1 MIRPAR
7 ALAGA
12 APRLLLPGVFLAAA
26 CAVTPEVLELPAP
39 SVRPEVLLERL
50 AAGEA
55 AVTTLRAL
63 ATVRYEGPT
72 GSGSASQ
79 VIVVALPDRARLEVL
94 SPVGTAVLLL
104 AIRGDGLTLHAPAR
118 REYGVGRATP
128 DTLGRLIRMP
138 VPPGPLL
145 RLLAGLPPLP
155 VRPGDPRVQVARDER
170 VVRVESVDGAFWQR
184 LWTGPDG
191 AWPTRGELGE
201 AGTLLLRFQFD
212 DRRLLD
218 ATAFPFLVAVEGVGA
233 GTRVTIRYETV
244 RLNGPVEAEL
254 FHLPRPADPGTRI
267 LDLGRG
273 PLPAPVRQRYE
284 ARNPTRARPLRQAG
298 TGAYRPRRSDEQ
310 QAGCMRASLPQVPP
324 QGSGSARD
332 FGSGPGAPHRWTS

>member
-1 MIRPAR
+1 MIPPAR

-26 CAVTPEVLELPAP
+26 CAVTPEVPELPAP

-63 ATVRYEGPT
+63 ASVRYEGPT

-155 VRPGDPRVQVARDER
+155 VRAGDPRVQVVRDER
-170 VVRVESVDGAFWQR
+170 VVRVESVDGPFWQR

-191 AWPTRGELGE
+191 AWLTRGELGE
-201 AGTLLLRFQFD
+201 AGTLLLRFQFG

-218 ATAFPFLVAVEGVGA
+218 GTPFPFLVAVEGVGA
-233 GTRVTIRYETV
+233 RTRLTIRYETV

-254 FHLPRPADPGTRI
+254 FDLPRPADPGTRI

-273 PLPAPVRQRYE
+273 PLPAPLRTGSE
-284 ARNPTRARPLRQAG
+284 ARNPTRARRLSQAEAG
-298 TGAYRPRRSDEQ
+298 AHCPHTGDAQ

-324 QGSGSARD
+324 QGSGSARN

>member
-1 MIRPAR
+1 MIPPAR

-12 APRLLLPGVFLAAA
+12 APWLLLPGVFLAAA
-26 CAVTPEVLELPAP
+26 CAVTPEVPELPAP

-104 AIRGDGLTLHAPAR
+104 AIRGDGLTLHAPVR

-128 DTLGRLIRMP
+128 DTLGRLVRMP
-138 VPPGPLL
+138 VPPGLLL

-155 VRPGDPRVQVARDER
+155 VRPGDLRVQVVRDER
-170 VVRVESVDGAFWQR
+170 VVRVESVDGPFWQR

-191 AWPTRGELGE
+191 AWLTGGELGE
-201 AGTLLLRFQFD
+201 AGTLLLRFQFG

-218 ATAFPFLVAVEGVGA
+218 GTPFPFLVAVEGVGA
-233 GTRVTIRYETV
+233 RTRVTIRYETV

-254 FHLPRPADPGTRI
+254 FDLPRPADPGTRI

-273 PLPAPVRQRYE
+273 FVPAPI
-284 ARNPTRARPLRQAG
+284 PAG
-298 TGAYRPRRSDEQ
+298 V
-310 QAGCMRASLPQVPP
+310 PQGPP
-324 QGSGSARD
+324 QGTGPARN
-332 FGSGPGAPHRWTS
+332 FGSGGGAPHRWTS

>member
-26 CAVTPEVLELPAP
+26 CAVTPEVPELPAP
-39 SVRPEVLLERL
+39 PLAAVRPEVLLERL

-72 GSGSASQ
+72 DSGSASQ

-155 VRPGDPRVQVARDER
+155 VRPGDPRVQVVRDER
-170 VVRVESVDGAFWQR
+170 VVRVESVDGPFWQR
-184 LWTGPDG
+184 LWTDPDG
-191 AWPTRGELGE
+191 AWLTRGELGE
-201 AGTLLLRFQFD
+201 ADTLLLRFKFD
-212 DRRLLD
+212 ERRLLD
-218 ATAFPFLVAVEGVGA
+218 ATPFPFLVAVEGVGA
-233 GTRVTIRYETV
+233 RTRLTIRYETV

-254 FHLPRPADPGTRI
+254 FDLPRPADPGTRF

-273 PLPAPVRQRYE
+273 PVPAPI
-284 ARNPTRARPLRQAG
+284 P
-298 TGAYRPRRSDEQ
+298 
-310 QAGCMRASLPQVPP
+310 ASVPQGPP
-324 QGSGSARD
+324 QGSGPERN
-332 FGSGPGAPHRWTS
+332 FGSGGGAPHRWTS

>member
-26 CAVTPEVLELPAP
+26 CAVTPEVPELPAP

-155 VRPGDPRVQVARDER
+155 VRPGDPRVQVVREER
-170 VVRVESVDGAFWQR
+170 AVRVESVDGPFWQR

-191 AWPTRGELGE
+191 AWLTRGELGE

-218 ATAFPFLVAVEGVGA
+218 AAPFPFLVAVEGVGA
-233 GTRVTIRYETV
+233 GTRLTIRYETV

-254 FHLPRPADPGTRI
+254 FDLPRPADPGTRI

-273 PLPAPVRQRYE
+273 FVPAPI
-284 ARNPTRARPLRQAG
+284 PAG
-298 TGAYRPRRSDEQ
+298 V
-310 QAGCMRASLPQVPP
+310 PQGPP
-324 QGSGSARD
+324 QGTGPARN
-332 FGSGPGAPHRWTS
+332 FGSGGGAPHRWTS

>member
-26 CAVTPEVLELPAP
+26 CAVTPEVPELPAP

-155 VRPGDPRVQVARDER
+155 VRPGDPRVQVVRDER
-170 VVRVESVDGAFWQR
+170 AVRVESVDGPFWQR

-191 AWPTRGELGE
+191 AWVTRGELGE
-201 AGTLLLRFQFD
+201 ADTLLLRFQFD

-218 ATAFPFLVAVEGVGA
+218 AAPFPFLVAVEGVGA
-233 GTRVTIRYETV
+233 GTRLTIRYETV

-254 FHLPRPADPGTRI
+254 FDLPRPADPGTRI

-273 PLPAPVRQRYE
+273 FVPAPI
-284 ARNPTRARPLRQAG
+284 PAG
-298 TGAYRPRRSDEQ
+298 V
-310 QAGCMRASLPQVPP
+310 PQGPP
-324 QGSGSARD
+324 QGTGPARN
-332 FGSGPGAPHRWTS
+332 FGSGGGAPHRWTS

>member
-26 CAVTPEVLELPAP
+26 CAVTPEVPELPAP

-155 VRPGDPRVQVARDER
+155 VRPGDPRVQVVRDER
-170 VVRVESVDGAFWQR
+170 VVRVESVDGPFWQR

-191 AWPTRGELGE
+191 AWVTRGELGE
-201 AGTLLLRFQFD
+201 ADTLLLRFQFD

-218 ATAFPFLVAVEGVGA
+218 AAPFPFLVAVEGVGA
-233 GTRVTIRYETV
+233 GTRLTIRYETV

-254 FHLPRPADPGTRI
+254 FDLPRPADPGTRI

-273 PLPAPVRQRYE
+273 CVPAPI
-284 ARNPTRARPLRQAG
+284 PAG
-298 TGAYRPRRSDEQ
+298 V
-310 QAGCMRASLPQVPP
+310 PQGPP
-324 QGSGSARD
+324 QGTGPARN
-332 FGSGPGAPHRWTS
+332 FGSGGGAPHRWTS

>member
-26 CAVTPEVLELPAP
+26 CAVTPEVPELPAP

-155 VRPGDPRVQVARDER
+155 VRPGDPRVQVVREER
-170 VVRVESVDGAFWQR
+170 AVRVESVDGPFWQR

-191 AWPTRGELGE
+191 AWVTRGELGE
-201 AGTLLLRFQFD
+201 ADTLLLRFQFD

-218 ATAFPFLVAVEGVGA
+218 AAPFPFLVAVEGVGA
-233 GTRVTIRYETV
+233 GTRLTIRYETV

-254 FHLPRPADPGTRI
+254 FDLPRPADPGTRI

-273 PLPAPVRQRYE
+273 FVPAPI
-284 ARNPTRARPLRQAG
+284 PAG
-298 TGAYRPRRSDEQ
+298 V
-310 QAGCMRASLPQVPP
+310 PQGPP
-324 QGSGSARD
+324 QGTGPARN
-332 FGSGPGAPHRWTS
+332 FGSGGGAPHRWTS

>member
-1 MIRPAR
+1 
-7 ALAGA
+7 
-12 APRLLLPGVFLAAA
+12 LLPGVFLAAA
-26 CAVTPEVLELPAP
+26 CAVTPEVPELPAP
-39 SVRPEVLLERL
+39 PLAAVRPEVLLERL
-50 AAGEA
+50 EAGEA

-104 AIRGDGLTLHAPAR
+104 AIRGDGLTLHAPVR

-128 DTLGRLIRMP
+128 DTLERLVRMP

-155 VRPGDPRVQVARDER
+155 VRPGDLRVQVVRDER
-170 VVRVESVDGAFWQR
+170 VVRVESVDGPFWQR

-191 AWPTRGELGE
+191 AWLTRGELGE
-201 AGTLLLRFQFD
+201 AGTLLLRFQFG

-218 ATAFPFLVAVEGVGA
+218 GTPFPFLVAVEGVGA
-233 GTRVTIRYETV
+233 RTRVTIRYETV

-254 FHLPRPADPGTRI
+254 FDLPRPADPGTRI

-273 PLPAPVRQRYE
+273 PLPAPI
-284 ARNPTRARPLRQAG
+284 
-298 TGAYRPRRSDEQ
+298 
-310 QAGCMRASLPQVPP
+310 RASLPQVPP
-324 QGSGSARD
+324 QGSGSARN

>member
-26 CAVTPEVLELPAP
+26 CAVTPEVPELPAP

-145 RLLAGLPPLP
+145 RLLAGLPALP
-155 VRPGDPRVQVARDER
+155 VRPGDPRVQVVREER
-170 VVRVESVDGAFWQR
+170 AVRVESVDGPFWQR

-191 AWPTRGELGE
+191 AWVTRGELGE
-201 AGTLLLRFQFD
+201 ADTLLLRFQFD

-218 ATAFPFLVAVEGVGA
+218 AAPFPFLVAVEGVGA
-233 GTRVTIRYETV
+233 GTRLTIRYETV

-254 FHLPRPADPGTRI
+254 FDLPRPADPGTRI

-273 PLPAPVRQRYE
+273 FVPAPI
-284 ARNPTRARPLRQAG
+284 PAG
-298 TGAYRPRRSDEQ
+298 V
-310 QAGCMRASLPQVPP
+310 PQGPP
-324 QGSGSARD
+324 QGTGPARN
-332 FGSGPGAPHRWTS
+332 FGSGGGAPHRWTS

>member
-1 MIRPAR
+1 MISPAR

-12 APRLLLPGVFLAAA
+12 APWLLLPGVFLAAA
-26 CAVTPEVLELPAP
+26 CAVTPEVPELPAA

-50 AAGEA
+50 EAGEA

-104 AIRGDGLTLHAPAR
+104 AIRGDGLTLHVPAR

-128 DTLGRLIRMP
+128 DTLGRLVRMP
-138 VPPGPLL
+138 VPPGLLL

-155 VRPGDPRVQVARDER
+155 VRPGDPRVQVVRDEG
-170 VVRVESVDGAFWQR
+170 VVRVESVDGPFWQR

-191 AWPTRGELGE
+191 AWLTGGELGE
-201 AGTLLLRFQFD
+201 AGTLLLRFQFG

-218 ATAFPFLVAVEGVGA
+218 GTPFPFLVAVEGVGA
-233 GTRVTIRYETV
+233 RTRVTIRYETV

-254 FHLPRPADPGTRI
+254 FDLPRPADPGTRI

-273 PLPAPVRQRYE
+273 PLPAPIGKRSE
-284 ARNPTRARPLRQAG
+284 ARNPTRARRLSQAEAG
-298 TGAYRPRRSDEQ
+298 AHRPHTGDAQ

-324 QGSGSARD
+324 QGSGSARN

>member
-1 MIRPAR
+1 MTPPAR

-12 APRLLLPGVFLAAA
+12 APRLLLPGLFLAAA
-26 CAVTPEVLELPAP
+26 CAATPEAPELPAP
-39 SVRPEVLLERL
+39 FVRPEDVRERL
-50 AAGEA
+50 EAGEA

-63 ATVRYEGPT
+63 ASVRYEGPT
-72 GSGSASQ
+72 SSGSASQ

-104 AIRGDGLTLHAPAR
+104 AIRGEGLTLYAPAR

-155 VRPGDPRVQVARDER
+155 VHPGDPRVQVVRDER
-170 VVRVESVDGAFWQR
+170 VVRVESVDGPFWQR
-184 LWTGPDG
+184 LWTGSDG
-191 AWPTRGELGE
+191 AWLASGELGE
-201 AGTLLLRFQFD
+201 AGTVLLRFQFG

-218 ATAFPFLVAVEGVGA
+218 GTPFPFLVTVEGVGA
-233 GTRVTIRYETV
+233 GTRLTIRYETV

-254 FHLPRPADPGTRI
+254 FDLPRPTDPGTRI

-273 PLPAPVRQRYE
+273 PVPAPIPARWPQGVPPGSGP
-284 ARNPTRARPLRQAG
+284 ARN
-298 TGAYRPRRSDEQ
+298 
-310 QAGCMRASLPQVPP
+310 
-324 QGSGSARD
+324 
-332 FGSGPGAPHRWTS
+332 FGSGGGAPLPWTS

>member
-1 MIRPAR
+1 MIPPAR

-12 APRLLLPGVFLAAA
+12 APRLLLPGLLFLAAA
-26 CAVTPEVLELPAP
+26 CAATPEAPELPAP
-39 SVRPEVLLERL
+39 SVRPEDFLERL
-50 AAGEA
+50 EAGET

-79 VIVVALPDRARLEVL
+79 AIVVALPDRARLEVL

-118 REYGVGRATP
+118 HEYGVGRATP

-155 VRPGDPRVQVARDER
+155 VRPGDPRVQVVRDER
-170 VVRVESVDGAFWQR
+170 VVRVESVDGPFWQR
-184 LWTGPDG
+184 LWTDPEG
-191 AWPTRGELGE
+191 AWLASGELGE
-201 AGTLLLRFQFD
+201 AGSLLLRFQFGE
-212 DRRLLD
+212 RRPLD
-218 ATAFPFLVAVEGVGA
+218 GTPFPFLVAVEGVGA
-233 GTRVTIRYETV
+233 RMRLTIRYETV
-244 RLNGPVEAEL
+244 RLNGPVEAGL
-254 FHLPRPADPGTRI
+254 FDLPRPADPGTRI

-273 PLPAPVRQRYE
+273 PAPAPIPVHW
-284 ARNPTRARPLRQAG
+284 
-298 TGAYRPRRSDEQ
+298 
-310 QAGCMRASLPQVPP
+310 P
-324 QGSGSARD
+324 QGSGPARN
-332 FGSGPGAPHRWTS
+332 FGSGGGAPLPWTR

>member
-26 CAVTPEVLELPAP
+26 CAVTPEVPELPAP

-155 VRPGDPRVQVARDER
+155 VRPGDPRVQVVREER
-170 VVRVESVDGAFWQR
+170 AVRVESVDGPFWQR

-201 AGTLLLRFQFD
+201 ADTLLLRFQFD

-218 ATAFPFLVAVEGVGA
+218 AAPFPFLVAVEGVGA
-233 GTRVTIRYETV
+233 GTRLTIRYETV

-254 FHLPRPADPGTRI
+254 FDLPRPADPGTRI

-273 PLPAPVRQRYE
+273 FVPAPI
-284 ARNPTRARPLRQAG
+284 PAG
-298 TGAYRPRRSDEQ
+298 V
-310 QAGCMRASLPQVPP
+310 PQGPP
-324 QGSGSARD
+324 QGTGPARN
-332 FGSGPGAPHRWTS
+332 FGSGGGAPHRWTS